1 MIISAFVIKLSEL
14 IFNSILHSALTT
26 VWRLHL
32 GGKYIQMMLVSFV
45 RYEGF
50 ECFSLRVCACHYVI
64 S

>member
-32 GGKYIQMMLVSFV
+32 GGKYIQMILVSFV

-50 ECFSLRVCACHYVI
+50 ECFSL
-64 S
+64 